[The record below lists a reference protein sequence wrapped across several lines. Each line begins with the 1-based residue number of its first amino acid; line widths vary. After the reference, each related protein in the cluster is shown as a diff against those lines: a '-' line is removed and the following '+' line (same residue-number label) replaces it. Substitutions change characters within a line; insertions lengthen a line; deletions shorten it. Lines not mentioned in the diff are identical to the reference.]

1 VRARVPDI
9 LATKVVVQPALGELK
24 TIQEDLTDLGK
35 RGD

>member
-9 LATKVVVQPALGELK
+9 LTTRFVVQPALGELK
-24 TIQEDLTDLGK
+24 AIQEDLTDLGK